1 MQDVKEVVG
10 VIMRVLDHAEIDE
23 AEVLDLDFE
32 AEGEALAALN
42 DAYIKLLEFV
52 HDRDMRRARA
62 RGSTGLTEQD
72 RPGLR
77 CRSPLPLN
85 GGGPPLPIFEAAAPR
100 RCIHPLAIGP
110 ADGASALVHPLVP
123 QSLFVGDRLA
133 PLRAG
138 ARLR

>member
-52 HDRDMRRARA
+52 HDRDMRRANPNLDRKE
-62 RGSTGLTEQD
+62 RGALQD
-72 RPGLR
+72 SLNRIVQVCGADPR
-77 CRSPLPLN
+77 CR
-85 GGGPPLPIFEAAAPR
+85 
-100 RCIHPLAIGP
+100 
-110 ADGASALVHPLVP
+110 
-123 QSLFVGDRLA
+123 
-133 PLRAG
+133 
-138 ARLR
+138 